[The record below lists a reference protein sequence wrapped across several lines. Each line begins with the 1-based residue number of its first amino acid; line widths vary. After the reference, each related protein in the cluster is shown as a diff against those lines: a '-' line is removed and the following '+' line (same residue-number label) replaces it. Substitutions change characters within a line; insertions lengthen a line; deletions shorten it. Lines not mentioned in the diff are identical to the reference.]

1 MTKTMIKKSLRAY
14 IPRGHFEFAVLLHG
28 EVIRVLLFQLGEQD
42 VHRALELLVVLPR
55 LAGVDEVQQG
65 DEVALLRLRLVPDV
79 PDEGGV
85 VQALGLHPKILG
97 ALFSLAFGVEDQGVH
112 QLQNILLAADV
123 RQRVIPHGLL
133 EVDEVQAFDAVSL
146 ALQQGSY
153 LVQAGAFG
161 AGFVKINYRP
171 VSGK

>member
-1 MTKTMIKKSLRAY
+1 MIKKSLRAY
-14 IPRGHFEFAVLLHG
+14 ISRRHLEFAVLLHSK
-28 EVIRVLLFQLGEQD
+28 VVRVLLFQLGEQD

-55 LAGVDEVQQG
+55 LTGVDEVQQG
-65 DEVALLRLRLVPDV
+65 DKVALLRLRLVPDV

-97 ALFSLAFGVEDQGVH
+97 TLFTLALGIEDQGIH

-153 LVQAGAFG
+153 LVQDGAFS
-161 AGFVKINYRP
+161 VCLSRT
-171 VSGK
+171 